1 MSETEI
7 YYGTVTYNQ
16 NYEAMHGKAHKS
28 ATHLINVIV
37 AREVRFP
44 SKQLGKDATDGPNID
59 RLGILMARQH
69 NLRSAVPPRDHIF
82 RQQQRVAGLANH
94 LLVAQHASGQT
105 KVTDLEVAVGIDE
118 QIRRL
123 EVAVQHVGRMDV
135 LESAEDL
142 VQEVLR
148 VVDR

>member
-1 MSETEI
+1 
-7 YYGTVTYNQ
+7 
-16 NYEAMHGKAHKS
+16 MHKFA
-28 ATHLINVIV
+28 AHLIDVIV
-37 AREVRFP
+37 AGEVRFP

-59 RLGILMARQH
+59 RLGVLMTRQH
-69 NLRSAVPPRDHIF
+69 NLRSAVPSRDYVF
-82 RQQQRVAGLANH
+82 RQQQRVAGLADH
-94 LLVAQHASGQT
+94 LLIAQDASGQT
-105 KVTDLEVAVGIDE
+105 KVTDLEVTVGVDK

-142 VQEVLR
+142 VQKVLR